1 MPTSESGDVTMTASF
16 ASLSAR
22 LKIDQTSR
30 AAAPQ
35 MLELRE
41 KKLGG
46 ASVNFHIK
54 LGVNTYTNF
63 ATLKIKLMG
72 YSTISLGEA
81 VARIPTTRL
90 WNGIAWARYIDSR
103 RQHKIVSDFN
113 QWRTLSTGSAKV
125 AHSFALPFQAVHDID
140 PIETHSHAFL
150 GAIRTL
156 LRTDGT
162 IAEHATKQ
170 GSMVYKALLHIS
182 ELSNLVSRVFVNIYK
197 LGANAYVPPA
207 EPRQNYTTMKF
218 TIVFAALA
226 LATGA
231 AAQVDR
237 QDAMRN
243 LARSLIAEYEDFLE
257 ERAGGCQARSPQGTS
272 GMECDP
278 YNCDKYCVMGDKK
291 CKWSERPKNCK
302 KCTCTKA

>member
-1 MPTSESGDVTMTASF
+1 MENTVNRQRKGRPFIRALFTILTPLKPT
-16 ASLSAR
+16 
-22 LKIDQTSR
+22 
-30 AAAPQ
+30 
-35 MLELRE
+35 
-41 KKLGG
+41 
-46 ASVNFHIK
+46 
-54 LGVNTYTNF
+54 
-63 ATLKIKLMG
+63 ATRFWERFGLCC
-72 YSTISLGEA
+72 
-81 VARIPTTRL
+81 
-90 WNGIAWARYIDSR
+90 
-103 RQHKIVSDFN
+103 
-113 QWRTLSTGSAKV
+113 
-125 AHSFALPFQAVHDID
+125 
-140 PIETHSHAFL
+140 
-150 GAIRTL
+150 
-156 LRTDGT
+156 
-162 IAEHATKQ
+162 
-170 GSMVYKALLHIS
+170 ALLHIS